1 MLNRNLK
8 LLRQAN
14 GLTQEQLASFLGVGR
29 SAYSNYEDGSRV
41 PSVDFLEKFAGIVG
55 CDLSMLFEEDEKAVK
70 SQLICAFRTE
80 GLSKGDMEEISSFK
94 RLVLSYLKMER
105 LLKDETT
112 V

>member
-1 MLNRNLK
+1 MK

-14 GLTQEQLASFLGVGR
+14 GLTQEQVASFLGVGR

-41 PSVDFLEKFAGIVG
+41 PSVEILEKFSSIMG

-70 SQLICAFRTE
+70 SQLICAFRTD
-80 GLSKGDMEEISSFK
+80 GLSKEDMEEISSFK

-105 LLKDETT
+105 LLNNETT
-112 V
+112 D

>member
-41 PSVDFLEKFAGIVG
+41 PSVDILEKFANMMG
-55 CDLSMLFEEDEKAVK
+55 CDLSMLFEEDERAVK
-70 SQLICAFRTE
+70 NQLICAFRTD

-94 RLVLSYLKMER
+94 RLVLSYLKLER
-105 LLKDETT
+105 S
-112 V
+112 